1 MPTKIYWL
9 EQFPNGARLGIMAR
23 PRGNDWLES
32 EILHLKQQQVK
43 VLVSL
48 LEPHEVKELALRKE
62 ESYCTQH
69 NITYINF
76 PIKDRSIPENNLG
89 TTSFMNTLV
98 AEIDAGHAVCIHCRM
113 GIGRSSLIAGGVMLL
128 KGHPFKGLWDKISA
142 ARGLKVP
149 DTSEQEKWLEGR
161 SK

>member
-48 LEPHEVKELALRKE
+48 LEPHEVKELELRKE

-69 NITYINF
+69 DITYINF
-76 PIKDRSIPENNLG
+76 PIKDRGIPENSLG
-89 TTSFMNTLV
+89 TTSFMKTLV
-98 AEIDAGHAVCIHCRM
+98 GEIDAGHTVCIHCRM

-128 KGHPFKGLWDKISA
+128 KGHPFKGLLDKISA

-149 DTSEQEKWLEGR
+149 DTSEQEKWLEER